1 MYVSVIV
8 YEYEFRWWFGSSL
21 SVRVSMCKCCELCAF
36 VRECENVIIC
46 EFVSMLLRSC
56 ECV

>member
-1 MYVSVIV
+1 M